1 MRNNVLIPVYNFAD
15 VTNAATPVKG
25 FHIDRTT
32 YLVQP
37 EDKTEPQ
44 KSAHFNV
51 ILLLSGEY
59 TQYIDFE
66 KYTVTAP
73 AMVMLSPDEIHRHT
87 GDSLSEIV
95 NISFSGDFLMADGA
109 APSGLICWC
118 CVFEQPVIALTD
130 AQLKE
135 LMSFARLML
144 REFENPQ
151 PLSEVIIRSQ
161 LKSMMAA
168 AARLPQLNISE
179 IQADTMQNRIVRQF
193 SELSDVHF
201 KDKTQVTHYADM
213 MFVTP
218 GHLNDTIKS
227 ALGKTAKQIIDEKRI
242 IEAKRLLFW
251 GEHTIKEIAWQ
262 LNFEDDGYFNRFF
275 KKHTGNTPA
284 TFQKSIREKYN

>member
-1 MRNNVLIPVYNFAD
+1 
-15 VTNAATPVKG
+15 
-25 FHIDRTT
+25 
-32 YLVQP
+32 
-37 EDKTEPQ
+37 
-44 KSAHFNV
+44 
-51 ILLLSGEY
+51 
-59 TQYIDFE
+59 
-66 KYTVTAP
+66 
-73 AMVMLSPDEIHRHT
+73 
-87 GDSLSEIV
+87 
-95 NISFSGDFLMADGA
+95 MADGA

-130 AQLKE
+130 VQLKE